1 MPQPI
6 KTIADLHEKG
16 CELNA
21 AGGHEIQLHAG
32 QALVVDQVRGAR
44 RNQECIQL
52 WNIQGVMSV

>member
-1 MPQPI
+1 MFQLIMPQPI

-52 WNIQGVMSV
+52 